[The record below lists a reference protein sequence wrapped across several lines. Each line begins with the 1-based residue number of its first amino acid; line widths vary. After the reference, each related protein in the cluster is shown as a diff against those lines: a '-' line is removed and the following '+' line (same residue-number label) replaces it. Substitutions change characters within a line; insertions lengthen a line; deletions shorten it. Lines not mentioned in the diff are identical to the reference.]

1 MNILM
6 LSSTFPYP
14 PSRGGTELRT
24 FNLLKYLNRHHHV
37 TLVTQR
43 HADVQDVEVE
53 ELRRWVSDLAIFP
66 LPAASQPQPGLIG
79 ISGKVGRFLTSMVKV
94 TPPNVL
100 YRYSPAMQAWVDN
113 YLQTGHCDVIT
124 CEHSV
129 NEIYIKP
136 QFRNSVRTVVNIHS
150 SVSGWIRSHL
160 EMGASPNP
168 LRDRLYLNLLL
179 ERYEKRYCSKFTQI
193 VVTTED
199 DKSQVK
205 KFCAGTS
212 IEVIPNGV
220 DLELFPYRSHDPGNH
235 RLVFVGAM
243 DASHNID
250 AARFFALDVL
260 PVLQQRY
267 PDATFSIVGTRPT
280 PEVLALASRPGVTV
294 TGSVPSIA
302 EQLHQASI
310 CVIPLRTGYGIKN
323 KTLEAMAAG
332 VPVVSGDRGLEGL
345 DVKMNEPVKAL
356 RANRVEEYI
365 AAISRL
371 FEDGRLREQLSRN
384 ARALIETEYTWEA
397 VGQRYEKVL
406 SVVKC

>member
-43 HADVQDVEVE
+43 HADVQDAEVE
-53 ELRRWVSDLAIFP
+53 ELRQWVSDLVIFP
-66 LPAASQPQPGLIG
+66 LPAAPQPQRGLIAL
-79 ISGKVGRFLTSMVKV
+79 SGKVGRFLTSMVKV

-150 SVSGWIRSHL
+150 SVSGWVRSHL
-160 EMGASPNP
+160 EMAASPYAV
-168 LRDRLYLNLLL
+168 RDRLYLNLLL

-193 VVTTED
+193 VVTTKE
-199 DKSQVK
+199 DKSQVQ
-205 KFCAGTS
+205 KFSAGTP

-220 DLELFPYRSHDPGNH
+220 DLELYPYRSQDPSNH

-250 AARFFALDVL
+250 AAQFFVLEVL

-267 PDATFSIVGTRPT
+267 PEATFSIVGTRPA

-294 TGSVPSIA
+294 TGNVPSIA

-345 DVKMNEPVKAL
+345 DVDISKPVKAL